1 MDKHD
6 FAGIHIISEMYGI
19 PDELINNEYFLL
31 NTLLQGT
38 IKSGATIEGVLT
50 KKFSPFG
57 YSAIILLS
65 ESHASIHT
73 YPERHAIFV
82 DAFTCGSNCRTER
95 IIDEMIKRLRV
106 KNHNTQIIQ
115 RGDSHGAL

>member
-6 FAGIHIISEMYGI
+6 FAGTHIISEMYGI
-19 PDELINNEYFLL
+19 PDKLINNEHLLL
-31 NTLLQGT
+31 NVLLQGT
-38 IKSGATIEGVLT
+38 DKSGATVEGVLT
-50 KKFSPFG
+50 KKFSPVG
-57 YSAIILLS
+57 YSAIVLLS

-82 DAFTCGSNCRTER
+82 DAFTCGSKCKTQLIVE
-95 IIDEMIKRLRV
+95 EMIKQLCV
-106 KNHNTQIIQ
+106 KKHNTQIIQ

>member
-1 MDKHD
+1 MNQHD

-19 PDELINNEYFLL
+19 SDELINNEYLL
-31 NTLLQGT
+31 LDALVQGT
-38 IKSGATIEGVLT
+38 IKSGATIEGILT

-73 YPERHAIFV
+73 YPEKHAIFV
-82 DAFTCGSNCRTER
+82 DAFTCGSKCRTER
-95 IIDEMIKRLRV
+95 IVDEMIKRLHV
-106 KNHNTQIIQ
+106 KRHNTQIIE
-115 RGDSHGAL
+115 RGNLHGSF